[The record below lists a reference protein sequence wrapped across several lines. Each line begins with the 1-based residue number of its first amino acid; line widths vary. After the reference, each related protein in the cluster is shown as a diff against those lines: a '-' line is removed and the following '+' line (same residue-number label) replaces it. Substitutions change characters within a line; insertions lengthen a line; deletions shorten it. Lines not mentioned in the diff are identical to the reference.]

1 MKKMADIFKFV
12 YDMIFFVSVFLIVV
26 YGESKLILIC
36 FLSYTQNISLI
47 FSNIFLFLF
56 YMTEECISDAVCYE
70 KYPGP
75 FNFIMNCVDGYCKAF
90 PKLV

>member
-26 YGESKLILIC
+26 YGEK
-36 FLSYTQNISLI
+36 
-47 FSNIFLFLF
+47 
-56 YMTEECISDAVCYE
+56 ECISDAVCYE